1 MIQPVA
7 QPMTDKPASPS
18 IPPVA
23 PVRPTVTT
31 VHGQRLQD
39 DYAWLKA
46 ENWHDVLRDPNRLP
60 ADIRAYLEDEN
71 AYSAGLIGRV
81 SGLQSQLV
89 AEMRGRIKED
99 DTSVPE
105 KDGPF
110 AYFVRHRTGGQHQL
124 YCRSERAGG
133 DPVVLLDG
141 DALAAGKPFY
151 HLGGRRHSDDHKLL
165 AWSCDEAGSEFY
177 AIRVRDMTSLDDLG
191 DLITETTG
199 HVVWDK
205 QGRSFLYVA
214 VDENHRP
221 RQVKRHV
228 VGTPMSAD
236 TLVYEEKVDGWF
248 VNIDRSQSGDF
259 AFIGISDHET
269 SEAYVLPCD
278 DYTIPPRL
286 IAPRDTAVRY
296 DIDHDRDRFVILT
309 NADGA
314 EDFKIVTAPVDAPG
328 RENWRDLVPHH
339 AGVMILS
346 IMPFARHLVR
356 LERENALPRIV
367 IRSLA
372 DGSEHSIA
380 FAEEAYSLRAS
391 AGLEFDTSTVRFTYS
406 SMTTPNETYDYD
418 MDRRERTLLKRQEV
432 PSGHDSSA

>member
-205 QGRSFLYVA
+205 QGRQFPLCRRRREPSSPPGEA
-214 VDENHRP
+214 PRRGHADER
-221 RQVKRHV
+221 RYASSTRR
-228 VGTPMSAD
+228 
-236 TLVYEEKVDGWF
+236 
-248 VNIDRSQSGDF
+248 RSTAGSSTST
-259 AFIGISDHET
+259 AASPATSPSSSISDHET
-269 SEAYVLPCD
+269 SEV
-278 DYTIPPRL
+278 
-286 IAPRDTAVRY
+286 
-296 DIDHDRDRFVILT
+296 
-309 NADGA
+309 
-314 EDFKIVTAPVDAPG
+314 
-328 RENWRDLVPHH
+328 
-339 AGVMILS
+339 
-346 IMPFARHLVR
+346 
-356 LERENALPRIV
+356 
-367 IRSLA
+367 
-372 DGSEHSIA
+372 
-380 FAEEAYSLRAS
+380 LRA
-391 AGLEFDTSTVRFTYS
+391 
-406 SMTTPNETYDYD
+406 
-418 MDRRERTLLKRQEV
+418 
-432 PSGHDSSA
+432 